1 MMNRVLHAH
10 AQSDQQ
16 NYSNSGSYYPV
27 DKRSFSPATAAAAG
41 GFHSDDRLAE
51 PTSSHRYG
59 APHASSPSG
68 QRFHLNR
75 EFSEVLERGSLED
88 VARLIVSTSPQPEV
102 RLLLF

>member
-1 MMNRVLHAH
+1 MMNGVLHTH

-27 DKRSFSPATAAAAG
+27 DKRSFSPAAATG

-51 PTSSHRYG
+51 PASSSHRYG
-59 APHASSPSG
+59 APPASSPSG

-88 VARLIVSTSPQPEV
+88 VARLIVSTAPQPEV